1 MIIRGDSNYY
11 DYQINKNKWEETHV
25 IQLQQTGEAGQG
37 RFSRQNL
44 RETPPREGTEAGR
57 P

>member
-1 MIIRGDSNYY
+1 MVINGNISYY
-11 DYQINKNKWEETHV
+11 DYLNNKNKWEETHA
-25 IQLQQTGEAGQG
+25 IQHQQTGEAGQG